1 MSGNTSTKQE
11 LRDELKAKLGAIR
24 ASRANDQ
31 SIALVNLI
39 TNSDHYRSADT
50 ILVYAS
56 LPAEISLDSLVVR
69 ALGDG
74 KRVCVPRMEWDSRTM
89 EMVPIRN
96 LDKDLQIVRYGLRAP
111 RDGLDPVPD
120 DEIALGLI
128 PGLGFNRCGSRLGRG
143 AGFYD
148 RWIESRRAMQRP
160 VTLIGVGFDEQIVP
174 SVPTDEHDQSMDLV
188 MTPTTIYERSH
199 G

>member
-1 MSGNTSTKQE
+1 MPPTKAN
-11 LRDELKAKLGAIR
+11 LRNSLKASLDAINHQER
-24 ASRANDQ
+24 AVRSRLLCDQ
-31 SIALVNLI
+31 ILKTQL
-39 TNSDHYRSADT
+39 YLRADT

-56 LPAEISLDSLVVR
+56 LVGEVSLDFLVDRV
-69 ALGDG
+69 LGDG
-74 KRVCVPRMEWDSRTM
+74 KRVCMPRMEWDSRTM

-111 RDGLDPVPD
+111 REGLDPVPD
-120 DEIALGLI
+120 DEIALGYI
-128 PGLGFNRCGSRLGRG
+128 PGLAFDRDGSRLGRG

-174 SVPTDEHDQSMDLV
+174 SVPTDGHDQPMDLV